1 MPMITALEV
10 QQRNRQRVN
19 VSLDGEFAFGL
30 AMRYAVFLKKGQ
42 ELTANQVAELQ
53 AKDGIEKAYERTL
66 NYLSYRP
73 RSTAEVRQYLKKL
86 DIAEPASNE
95 IIERLQ
101 ADNLLND
108 ARFAQ
113 LWVDSRTNFRPKS
126 QQLLKAE
133 LRQKGL
139 DPTIADSAVQDVDDS
154 TLALAL
160 AQKRLPRLAALSQQE
175 QRQKLSA
182 FLGRR
187 GFRFSIIN
195 SVLRQVLGA
204 SPELDGEL
212 YEDIE

>member
-1 MPMITALEV
+1 MPVITALEV

-19 VSLDGEFAFGL
+19 VFLDGEFAFGL
-30 AMRYAVFLKKGQ
+30 AMRYALFLKKGQ
-42 ELTANQVAELQ
+42 ALSTGQIAELQ
-53 AKDGIEKAYERTL
+53 NKDGIEKAYERTL

-86 DIAEPASNE
+86 DIAEPASDE
-95 IIERLQ
+95 IIGRLE

-113 LWVDSRTNFRPKS
+113 LWVDSRTTFRPKS

-139 DPTIADSAVQDVDDS
+139 DPATADSAVQDVDDS
-154 TLALAL
+154 ALARAL
-160 AQKRLPRLAALSQQE
+160 AQKRLPRLAGLPEQE

-187 GFRFSIIN
+187 GFRFSIIH

-204 SPELDGEL
+204 SPDLNGEL